1 MTRARE
7 MLDTYPGTAA
17 MDTDALIEC
26 IDACFECAQTCTACA
41 DACLGEE
48 MVEHMKRCI
57 ALDTDCAAMC
67 ELAVG
72 AMSRLSEKA
81 GDVCRLCAEF
91 CELCAAECR
100 NHRAEHC
107 QACARACQHCA
118 ERCREMIA

>member
-1 MTRARE
+1 MNTRYADCIEACQACVVACHHCAASCLRE
-7 MLDTYPGTAA
+7 P
-17 MDTDALIEC
+17 E
-26 IDACFECAQTCTACA
+26 
-41 DACLGEE
+41 
-48 MVEHMKRCI
+48 VEHMKRCI
-57 ALDTDCAAMC
+57 ALDMDCAAMC

-107 QACARACQHCA
+107 QACAKACQHCA